1 MENSKGIIIP
11 VTALIII
18 GIVMVYSSTALMSTE
33 KYGNGFHFIWRHLL
47 IIVIGFLTMFS
58 LARVNYQKLRGFVI
72 PLLVLSFVLLLLVF
86 VPEIGVSAGQGSSVK
101 RWIRLWPSTFQPSE
115 LAKITMVL
123 FLADYMS
130 RNASRMK
137 SLRYGIIIPI
147 SVLVIFQGIILL
159 QPDFGAVASLGI
171 LTITLLFIGGVRW
184 NYIAGLALLS
194 LPVIYKLVWSV
205 SYRKDRILSFL
216 DPWEYPLDK
225 GFQLVQ
231 SFIAF
236 GRGGLTGVGIGAS
249 KQKLFYLP
257 ELHTDFIFSLIGEET
272 GIIGVTVVLCFFIW
286 FFIKGIKIAQQT
298 DDQFGYYLAI
308 GLTMMIVNQALI
320 NFAVA
325 VGAMPTKGL
334 PLPFISYGGS
344 AALINMAAVGILIS
358 ILKSHVLQSANHSS
372 WVRR

>member
-1 MENSKGIIIP
+1 MKNSKGIIIP
-11 VTALIII
+11 VTALIVI
-18 GIVMVYSSTALMSTE
+18 GIVMVYSSTALMSMG
-33 KYGNGFHFIWRHLL
+33 KYGNGFHFIWRHLF
-47 IIVIGFLTMFS
+47 IIVIGFLTMFF
-58 LARVNYQKLRGFVI
+58 LARVNYQKLMVFVI
-72 PLLVLSFVLLLLVF
+72 PLLVLSLALLILVF
-86 VPEIGVSAGQGSSVK
+86 VPGIGVSAGGAR
-101 RWIRLWPSTFQPSE
+101 RWIKLWPSTFQPSE

-147 SVLVIFQGIILL
+147 SVLIIFQGIILL
-159 QPDFGAVASLGI
+159 QPDFGAAASLGI

-216 DPWEYPLDK
+216 DPWEDPLGK

-272 GIIGVTVVLCFFIW
+272 GIIGAAVVLCLFIW

-298 DDQFGYYLAI
+298 EDQFGYYLAI

-358 ILKSHVLQSANHSS
+358 ILKSHGLQIANYNS